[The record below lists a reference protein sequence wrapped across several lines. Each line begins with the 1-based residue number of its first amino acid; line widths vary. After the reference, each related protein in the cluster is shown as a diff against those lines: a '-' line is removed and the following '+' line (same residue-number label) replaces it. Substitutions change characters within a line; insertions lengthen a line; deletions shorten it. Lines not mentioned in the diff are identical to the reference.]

1 MTACGTD
8 EQSEGIASIWT
19 AFFRL
24 FQSVQT
30 SDQIGACP
38 SHCHCYSRRRYTVS
52 KQTSFVPSDMSWDI
66 SHVRNC
72 ARKCRLTDTDK
83 CIGQSVIHSVS
94 RSFVQTGS
102 QPQKFRSHSHLLC
115 PWDPFCYYKS
125 VIHCYSPVFFWFFRL
140 KFCIP
145 PPFVVTSGTVCKWCL
160 WRCTN

>member
-8 EQSEGIASIWT
+8 EQSEGIASTRT

-30 SDQIGACP
+30 TDQIGACP
-38 SHCHCYSRRRYTVS
+38 EHCHRYSQRHYTVS

-72 ARKCRLTDTDK
+72 ARKCQLTDTDT

-94 RSFVQTGS
+94 RSFVHASSRTYRQSAS
-102 QPQKFRSHSHLLC
+102 QSVLNHKNSDHTHTCYFLEIHFVMINLSSTVILLSSF
-115 PWDPFCYYKS
+115 DFS
-125 VIHCYSPVFFWFFRL
+125 D
-140 KFCIP
+140 
-145 PPFVVTSGTVCKWCL
+145 
-160 WRCTN
+160 